1 VDIAKTQATII
12 AAFDR
17 VAARCEDLVAVSW
30 LAGEGKKFDSP
41 IRRFGDNVRPSA
53 LVLEVTRHG
62 GLTLSP
68 AMALADRSGDVWLET
83 LGKWD
88 FRAPISTKGFG
99 AQLNMNK
106 QKHRLNAKRGCD
118 MLHNICNYGYADK
131 RGETVTFEP
140 CRWPAVYIPVR
151 DHMRIDE
158 DKLTALA
165 VQNAPPELVETYRRK
180 LRDSMLREF
189 GNKTYINVAALTE
202 ESAKD
207 VTKAIKHDAAIEDF
221 SPVLGDMD
229 RNPFGTVRDI
239 TVSLPNPAG
248 KILARNGLD
257 SAEGMPQFVVDDLL
271 REMYAELGELKPAED
286 EMCDAL
292 ISPDQPLEVKIDIKT
307 AIEQMPSAAANYLRF
322 HASKRAQRE
331 ATDEELFT
339 AAMFP
344 AKPLVLSRLSAIQVN
359 WAAEWQNTPFPY
371 RGELL
376 APVEFV
382 PKRSSYQPF
391 EADNS
396 VATVKCAESV
406 RMRIAGDY
414 HSSEDAGSNAIV
426 ECAESARMRIA
437 DKF

>member
-1 VDIAKTQATII
+1 MDIAKTQATII

-17 VAARCEDLVAVSW
+17 VAARCEEFVAVSW
-30 LAGEGKKFDSP
+30 LAGEGKKFDAP
-41 IRRFGDNVRPSA
+41 LRRFGDRVRPSA
-53 LVLEVTRHG
+53 LVLEVTRHA

-68 AMALADRSGDVWLET
+68 AMALADRAGNVWLET

-88 FRAPISTKGFG
+88 FRAPISPKGFG
-99 AQLNMNK
+99 SQLNMNK
-106 QKHRLNAKRGCD
+106 QKHCLNAKRGCD

-131 RGETVTFEP
+131 RGEKVNFEP
-140 CRWPAVYIPVR
+140 CRWPTVYIPVR

-158 DKLTALA
+158 EKLTALA
-165 VQNAPPELVETYRRK
+165 VQNAPSELVETYRRK

-202 ESAKD
+202 ESAQD

-229 RNPFGTVRDI
+229 RNPFGS
-239 TVSLPNPAG
+239 VSDMTAPLPNPAG
-248 KILARNGLD
+248 KILARHGLET
-257 SAEGMPQFVVDDLL
+257 AEGVPQWILDDIL
-271 REMYAELGELKPAED
+271 REMYAEVGEIKPTES
-286 EMCDAL
+286 EMCTAL
-292 ISPDQPLEVKIDIKT
+292 LSPDQPLEVTIDIKT
-307 AIEQMPSAAANYLRF
+307 AIAQLPSAAATYLRSC
-322 HASKRAQRE
+322 APKRAQRE

-382 PKRSSYQPF
+382 PKRSSYYPS
-391 EADNS
+391 ENAGS
-396 VATVKCAESV
+396 AAAVECAASV
-406 RMRIAGDY
+406 RMRIAG
-414 HSSEDAGSNAIV
+414 V
-426 ECAESARMRIA
+426 
-437 DKF
+437 

>member
-17 VAARCEDLVAVSW
+17 VAARCEEFVAVSW

-41 IRRFGDNVRPSA
+41 TRRFGDKVRPSA
-53 LVLEVTRHG
+53 LVLEVTRHA

-68 AMALADRSGDVWLET
+68 AMALADRSGNVFLET

-88 FRAPISTKGFG
+88 FRAPISPKGFG
-99 AQLNMNK
+99 SQLNMNK

-140 CRWPAVYIPVR
+140 CRWPTVYIPVR

-165 VQNAPPELVETYRRK
+165 IQNAPSELVETYRRK
-180 LRDSMLREF
+180 LRDSMIREF
-189 GNKTYINVAALTE
+189 GNKPYINVAALTE

-207 VTKAIKHDAAIEDF
+207 VTKAIKHDAALEDF

-229 RNPFGTVRDI
+229 RNPFGSVSDM

-248 KILARNGLD
+248 KILARHGLET
-257 SAEGMPQFVVDDLL
+257 AEGMPQWILDDIL
-271 REMYAELGELKPAED
+271 RGMYAEVGDIKPTES

-292 ISPDQPLEVKIDIKT
+292 LSPDQPLEVTIDIKT
-307 AIEQMPSAAANYLRF
+307 AIEQMPSAAANYLRLC
-322 HASKRAQRE
+322 APKRAQRE

-382 PKRSSYQPF
+382 PKRSSYQPSEHVSSA
-391 EADNS
+391 EA
-396 VATVKCAESV
+396 VECAESV
-406 RMRIAGDY
+406 RMRIAG
-414 HSSEDAGSNAIV
+414 V
-426 ECAESARMRIA
+426 
-437 DKF
+437 

>member
-1 VDIAKTQATII
+1 MDIAKTQEKII

-17 VAARCEDLVAVSW
+17 VAARCEEFVAVSW

-41 IRRFGDNVRPSA
+41 SRRFGDNVRPSA
-53 LVLEVTRHG
+53 LVLEVTEHA
-62 GLTLSP
+62 GLNLSA
-68 AMALADRSGDVWLET
+68 AMALADKSGNVWLET

-88 FRAPISTKGFG
+88 FRAPISSRGFG
-99 AQLNMNK
+99 SQLSMNK

-131 RGETVTFEP
+131 RGETVAFEP
-140 CRWPAVYIPVR
+140 CRWPTVYVPVR

-165 VQNAPPELVETYRRK
+165 VQNAPTELVETYRRR
-180 LRDSMLREF
+180 LRDSMIREF
-189 GNKTYINVAALTE
+189 SNKAYINVAALTE

-229 RNPFGTVRDI
+229 RNPFGSVSDM

-248 KILARNGLD
+248 KILARHGLD
-257 SAEGMPQFVVDDLL
+257 TAEGMPQWILDDIL
-271 REMYAELGELKPAED
+271 RGMYAEVGDIKPTES

-292 ISPDQPLEVKIDIKT
+292 LSPDQPLAVTIDIKT
-307 AIEQMPSAAANYLRF
+307 AIEQLPSEAANYLRF
-322 HASKRAQRE
+322 NAPKRAQRE

-339 AAMFP
+339 AAMNP

-382 PKRSSYQPF
+382 PKKNY
-391 EADNS
+391 NS
-396 VATVKCAESV
+396 F
-406 RMRIAGDY
+406 
-414 HSSEDAGSNAIV
+414 SEKVSAVSV
-426 ECAESARMRIA
+426 ECAKSVRTRIA
-437 DKF
+437 NA

>member
-1 VDIAKTQATII
+1 MDIAKTQANII

-17 VAARCEDLVAVSW
+17 VAARCEEFVAVSW

-41 IRRFGDNVRPSA
+41 VRRFGDKIRPSA
-53 LVLEVTRHG
+53 LVLEVTRHA
-62 GLTLSP
+62 GLNLSA
-68 AMALADRSGDVWLET
+68 AMALSDRAGNVWLET

-88 FRAPISTKGFG
+88 FRAPISPKGFG
-99 AQLNMNK
+99 SQLNMTK

-131 RGETVTFEP
+131 RGETMEFDP
-140 CRWPAVYIPVR
+140 CRWPTVYVPVR

-165 VQNAPPELVETYRRK
+165 VQNAPSELVETYRRK

-189 GNKTYINVAALTE
+189 GNKAYINVAALTE

-221 SPVLGDMD
+221 SPVLGDLD
-229 RNPFGTVRDI
+229 RNPFGSVSDM

-248 KILARNGLD
+248 KILARHGLET
-257 SAEGMPQFVVDDLL
+257 AEGMPQWILDDIL
-271 REMYAELGELKPAED
+271 RGMYAEVGDIQPTES

-292 ISPDQPLEVKIDIKT
+292 LSPDQPLEVTIDIKT
-307 AIEQMPSAAANYLRF
+307 AIEKMPSAAATYLRF
-322 HASKRAQRE
+322 QAPRRAQRE

-359 WAAEWQNTPFPY
+359 RAENWHNTPFPY

-382 PKRSSYQPF
+382 PKRSSRRSS
-391 EADNS
+391 ANVKS
-396 VATVKCAESV
+396 AVTV
-406 RMRIAGDY
+406 
-414 HSSEDAGSNAIV
+414 
-426 ECAESARMRIA
+426 
-437 DKF
+437 